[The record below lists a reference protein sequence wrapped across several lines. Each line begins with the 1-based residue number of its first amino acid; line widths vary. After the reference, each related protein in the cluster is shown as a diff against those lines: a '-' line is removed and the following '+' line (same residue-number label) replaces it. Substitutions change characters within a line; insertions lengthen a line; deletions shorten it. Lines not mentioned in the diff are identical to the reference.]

1 MCFLFTNFLRNVVSD
16 LIPGHM
22 KPLGHHRKPLGGVTI
37 FDDFPS
43 PKEFYED
50 YVSKSQPF
58 VVKGVLEK
66 GQFPAYKLWTDKYLR
81 YERGFKEIINTFIL
95 FFKQDGK
102 YSYTHSV
109 LQIAFLFYIYR
120 EHMVID
126 LCHFVEATK

>member
-50 YVSKSQPF
+50 YVSKSQPLINHHMF
-58 VVKGVLEK
+58 SINVKQKSDLEH
-66 GQFPAYKLWTDKYLR
+66 TMC
-81 YERGFKEIINTFIL
+81 I
-95 FFKQDGK
+95 
-102 YSYTHSV
+102 
-109 LQIAFLFYIYR
+109 
-120 EHMVID
+120 
-126 LCHFVEATK
+126 